1 MTGRNS
7 CLQCDEMDVRT
18 VPNGRVARRVDMTM
32 LIDWEL
38 ILCTQAKHTERG
50 LEDMMMSIEVY
61 GRHLVLN
68 GDDNLACAVQ
78 ETDICR

>member
-1 MTGRNS
+1 
-7 CLQCDEMDVRT
+7 
-18 VPNGRVARRVDMTM
+18 MTM